1 MKSIIQVT
9 ALGTALALAG
19 CSALESDKVDYRS
32 STVKAPSL
40 VIPPD
45 LTQLS
50 KDTRYTV
57 VDGAVS
63 ASGYKPAQ
71 TASAQLPIAAPE
83 IGDVRVERAGNQRWL
98 VVKRP
103 ADKLWGPVKDF
114 WQENGFLLAMDQRDL
129 GIMET
134 DWAENRAKIP
144 QDIIRNSLGK
154 LLDSFYSTAERD
166 KFRTRLETN
175 AAGETEI
182 FISHRGVAEVYTK
195 ERSDQT
201 VWQPRVS
208 DPELEAE
215 FLRRLMVSLG
225 STPEQAKTLVTSSST
240 VKSVATLSTSE
251 GHPVVQIAEGFDRA
265 WRRVG
270 LALDRTGFTVEDRD
284 RKQGIY
290 FVRYVAADTGANTEP
305 GFFGKLFGGSSV
317 KSAEATKFQIAVKSQ
332 GEATVVSVLDSK
344 GAPESSASAQRI
356 AKVIAE
362 DIK

>member
-32 STVKAPSL
+32 STVRAPSL
-40 VIPPD
+40 VVPPD

-57 VDGAVS
+57 VDGGVA
-63 ASGYKPAQ
+63 ASGYKPGQ
-71 TASAQLPIAAPE
+71 TASTKVPVAATA
-83 IGDVRVERAGNQRWL
+83 IGDVRIERAGNQRWL

-103 ADKLWGPVKDF
+103 SDKLWEPVKDF
-114 WQENGFLLAMDQRDL
+114 WQANGFLLAMDQSSL

-144 QDIIRNSLGK
+144 QDFIRNSIGK
-154 LLDSFYSTAERD
+154 LLDSLYSTAERD

-182 FISHRGVAEVYTK
+182 FISHRGVIEVYAK

-201 VWQPRVS
+201 VWQPRAS

-225 STPEQAKTLVTSSST
+225 SSPEQAKALVASSGAT
-240 VKSVATLSTSE
+240 TSVANLGTVD
-251 GHPVVQIAEGFDRA
+251 GRPVVQIAEGFDRA

-305 GFFGKLFGGSSV
+305 GFFGKLFGGSSP

-344 GAPESSASAQRI
+344 GAPETSTSAQRI
-356 AKVIAE
+356 TKVIAD

>member
-1 MKSIIQVT
+1 MKSTLQLT
-9 ALGTALALAG
+9 ALACALALAG
-19 CSALESDKVDYRS
+19 CSALETDKVDYRS
-32 STVKAPSL
+32 TAKGPSL
-40 VIPPD
+40 VVPPD

-50 KDTRYTV
+50 KDTRYV
-57 VDGAVS
+57 MVDGGVS
-63 ASGYKPAQ
+63 ANGSKASQQAEAKPKVAL
-71 TASAQLPIAAPE
+71 ASL
-83 IGDVRVERAGNQRWL
+83 GDVRIERAGNQRWL

-103 ADKLWGPVKDF
+103 ADKLWDPVKDF
-114 WQENGFLLAMDQRDL
+114 WQENGFLLSMDQMSL

-134 DWAENRAKIP
+134 DWAENRAKLP
-144 QDIIRNSLGK
+144 QDFIRNSIGK
-154 LLDSFYSTAERD
+154 LFDSLYSTAERD

-182 FISHRGVAEVYTK
+182 FISHRGVSEVYTK

-201 VWQPRVS
+201 VWQPRPA

-215 FLRRLMVSLG
+215 FLRRLMVTLG
-225 STPEQAKTLVTSSST
+225 STPEQAKVQVSNAGATKPVASIAT
-240 VKSVATLSTSE
+240 VD
-251 GHPVVQIAEGFDRA
+251 GRPVVQISEGFDRA

-290 FVRYVAADTGANTEP
+290 FVRYVAANVENTEP
-305 GFFGKLFGGSSV
+305 GFFSKLFSGSA
-317 KSAEATKFQIAVKSQ
+317 KPAEASKFQIAVKSQ

-344 GAPESSASAQRI
+344 GSPDTSPSAQKI
-356 AKVIAE
+356 AKVIVD

>member
-1 MKSIIQVT
+1 VKSIIQLT

-19 CSALESDKVDYRS
+19 CSALQSDKVDYRS
-32 STVKAPSL
+32 NTVRAPSL
-40 VIPPD
+40 VVPPD

-63 ASGYKPAQ
+63 ASGYKPGQ
-71 TASAQLPIAAPE
+71 TANAKDVVAAATL
-83 IGDVRVERAGNQRWL
+83 GDVRIERSGNQRWL

-103 ADKLWGPVKDF
+103 ADRLWDPIKDF
-114 WQENGFLLAMDQRDL
+114 WQESGFLLAIDQANL

-144 QDIIRNSLGK
+144 QDFLRNSLGK
-154 LLDSFYSTAERD
+154 LFDSLYSTAERD

-182 FISHRGVAEVYTK
+182 FISHRGVIEVYTA
-195 ERSDQT
+195 ERSDKT
-201 VWQPRVS
+201 VWQPRPT

-215 FLRRLMVSLG
+215 FLRRLMVALG
-225 STPEQAKTLVTSSST
+225 SSPEQAKAMVASDGTTKSIATASTLD
-240 VKSVATLSTSE
+240 
-251 GHPVVQIAEGFDRA
+251 GRPVVQIAEGFDRA

-284 RKQGIY
+284 RKQGLY
-290 FVRYVAADTGANTEP
+290 FVRYVSSDTQSTEP
-305 GFFGKLFGGSSV
+305 GFFSKLFSSTP
-317 KSAEATKFQIAVKSQ
+317 KAPEATKFQIAVKSQ
-332 GEATVVSVLDSK
+332 GEASVVSVLDSK
-344 GAPESSASAQRI
+344 GAPDTTASAQRI
-356 AKVIAE
+356 TKVIAD